1 MPKPKLS
8 PSKSARIKREVS
20 RTAPAET
27 GRPTLAEVLNG
38 LSDFAQT
45 LGESEA
51 TLLQLDEVLKSVGA
65 DPTNVSHLEAKKT
78 VITKGAG
85 AQMSAKQAERVA
97 EVTADRDEQGADAP
111 MLPLPSNVM
120 ALPSADRREK
130 LRIIEALLFA
140 AKEPL
145 KEKELALH
153 FGADEDIRALLEELQ
168 GLYGGRGVN
177 LVRVAG
183 KWAFRTADDLS
194 YLLERQAVAQR
205 RLSRAAL
212 ETLAIIAY
220 HQPVTRAE
228 IEEIRG
234 VSTSKGTLDV
244 LLETGWVKLRGR
256 RRAPGRPVTYGTTDD
271 FLEHFGF
278 EQIQDLPGLRELKGA
293 GLLDSNLPPGFSMP
307 SPDDSSEL
315 REDEDPLEDE
325 EPLGMNDDDVLAEDD
340 SEDEVA
346 LAEDNG
352 AVADDETAEPERQND

>member
-1 MPKPKLS
+1 MPKPKMS
-8 PSKSARIKREVS
+8 PLKSARMKREG
-20 RTAPAET
+20 T
-27 GRPTLAEVLNG
+27 GRKLSEEGAPTLAEVLNG
-38 LSDFAQT
+38 LSDFAQSV
-45 LGESEA
+45 GEGEVA
-51 TLLQLDEVLKSVGA
+51 LAQLDEVLKTVARKS
-65 DPTNVSHLEAKKT
+65 TNVSHAEAEKT
-78 VITKGAG
+78 VITKSAG
-85 AQMSAKQAERVA
+85 VQMSAEQAERVV
-97 EVTADRDEQGADAP
+97 EVTADRKEQGADAP

-140 AKEPL
+140 APAPL
-145 KEKELALH
+145 REAELALH
-153 FGADEDIRALLEELQ
+153 FGADEDVQALLEELQ
-168 GLYGGRGVN
+168 GLYAGRGVN
-177 LVRVAG
+177 LVRVAAR
-183 KWAFRTADDLS
+183 WAFRTADDLS

-256 RRAPGRPVTYGTTDD
+256 RRAPGRPVTYGTTLE

-293 GLLDSNLPPGFSMP
+293 GLLDSNLPPGFAMP
-307 SPDDSSEL
+307 SPDDAVEL

-325 EPLGMNDDDVLAEDD
+325 QADEPLGADDDDVLAEP
-340 SEDEVA
+340 EP
-346 LAEDNG
+346 N
-352 AVADDETAEPERQND
+352 EPEKQSE